1 MININEDIKA
11 DEQQENVQAE
21 DIQDEAADSEET
33 EADKSQDSCSSDE
46 VKEESEDDA
55 KASDN
60 ESKEEPKEDESTRY
74 MRLMADFQNFKKRA
88 AKEKTDLY
96 QYANEKIVTELLTV
110 LDNFERSLEQEA
122 GDAGFKEGMELIF
135 KQLGDVLEK
144 SGLAEIEALGEDFDP
159 NFHNAVMT
167 EESEEYESGKISGVL
182 QKGYTLNGKVIRPS
196 MVKVVG

>member
-110 LDNFERSLEQEA
+110 LDNFERALEQEA

-144 SGLAEIEALGEDFDP
+144 SGLAEIEALGEDLP
-159 NFHNAVMT
+159 
-167 EESEEYESGKISGVL
+167 SGYKYLPMHMS
-182 QKGYTLNGKVIRPS
+182 KGCHSYVALRNHS
-196 MVKVVG
+196 Q